1 MGTEECER
9 PESFE
14 LAVEEAKPFLL
25 EKDEEEAQYPEATAA
40 DAQSTGPPS
49 KKVFLGMSMKLCIAI
64 AVNCFSTA
72 GIVRT
77 TTSAITVPN
86 PLLATY

>member
-1 MGTEECER
+1 MGIEDCER

-40 DAQSTGPPS
+40 GAQSTGPPP
-49 KKVFLGMSMKLCIAI
+49 KKVFLGMSLKLCVAI
-64 AVNCFSTA
+64 AVNCFATA
-72 GIVRT
+72 GIVRMT
-77 TTSAITVPN
+77 HSPIPYPYDN
-86 PLLATY
+86 SI